1 VLDVRA
7 AEPPTNTLNRETTF
21 APGVPARFRPD
32 PAYNS
37 ESTMKTALFAAMAVV
52 SLSFVAIWVAAIA
65 GAAWKHR
72 PGWLELGVGFV
83 TNVFDTLGI
92 GSFATTSAFF
102 KIWSMVPDEEIPGT
116 LVVGHTPP
124 SLLQAFIFIA
134 VVQVDFATLVLMIA
148 SSAAGA
154 WLGAGVVSRLPRR
167 KIRIGMGSALL
178 AAAVVMT
185 LTQLRWIPG
194 GGEGMGL
201 SGPPLAL
208 AVAGNMV
215 FGALMTLGIGLYA
228 PCMIL
233 VSLLGM
239 NPRAAY
245 PIMMGS
251 CAVLM
256 SVGSVPFIRAGRYRL
271 RAALGLTAGGIPGVL
286 LAAFVVKS
294 LPLDT
299 VRWLIV
305 TVVIYT
311 AAMMLR
317 SAMAERRV
325 TREAAAEA

>member
-1 VLDVRA
+1 MATAACDSLTDSSKWKSQIISRTYEDGSVRGLGRRLGKPGLAVWLAALLRPAGGRQKPDWLDA
-7 AEPPTNTLNRETTF
+7 
-21 APGVPARFRPD
+21 
-32 PAYNS
+32 
-37 ESTMKTALFAAMAVV
+37 
-52 SLSFVAIWVAAIA
+52 
-65 GAAWKHR
+65 
-72 PGWLELGVGFV
+72 GVGFV

-102 KIWSMVPDEEIPGT
+102 KLWGMVPDEQIPGT

-154 WLGAGVVSRLPRR
+154 WLGAGIVSRLPRLR
-167 KIRIGMGSALL
+167 IRFGDGRGVNGRRRLL
-178 AAAVVMT
+178 MM
-185 LTQLRWIPG
+185 LTASFSLIPG
-194 GGEGMGL
+194 GGDSLGL
-201 SGPPLAL
+201 SGASLAF
-208 AVAGNMV
+208 AIMGNLV

-239 NPRAAY
+239 NPRAAF

-256 SVGSVPFIRAGRYRL
+256 SVGSVPFIRSERYSRK
-271 RAALGLTAGGIPGVL
+271 AALGLTVGGIPGVL

-294 LPLDT
+294 LPLSA
-299 VRWLIV
+299 VRWLV
-305 TVVIYT
+305 VAVVIYT
-311 AAMMLR
+311 ASMMLR
-317 SAMAERRV
+317 SAVQERRASPKV
-325 TREAAAEA
+325 VAAKLN